1 MPPVSGSERPIATL
15 LPVQLRERANDATA
29 ELSAAAR
36 ELATRELAL
45 QDAENAAERAAEQL
59 LSAQE
64 AAAADVQEQKGEA
77 TARAVRLENELMNA
91 EAKAGELQVRDGKNM
106 ARPLGAVSPLAAM
119 PVIRPDTA

>member
-64 AAAADVQEQKGEA
+64 AAADVQEQKGEA